1 MSDEAFAYDAQIL
14 KAALNAI
21 EQTLPVEFNIQNS
34 GNAETG
40 SDWVFWLSNEEMPAS
55 DSVNFVVLKSHKA
68 SMLISHEKSNQW
80 TINKRLTVDVARN
93 ENLSLQLAELLLA
106 DSKLTARLN
115 QHDSRVLPDSV
126 ILSGNKKE
134 GFVLKAG
141 VLASSPNKFILMLF
155 LLVLMSERIIAYAR
169 KQ

>member
-1 MSDEAFAYDAQIL
+1 
-14 KAALNAI
+14 
-21 EQTLPVEFNIQNS
+21 
-34 GNAETG
+34 
-40 SDWVFWLSNEEMPAS
+40 
-55 DSVNFVVLKSHKA
+55 
-68 SMLISHEKSNQW
+68 LISHEKINQW

-115 QHDSRVLPDSV
+115 QYDIRVLPDSV
-126 ILSGNKKE
+126 ILSGSKKE

-141 VLASSPNKFILMLF
+141 MIATSPNKFVLVLF
-155 LLVLMSERIIAYAR
+155 LLVLIAERIIAYAR